1 MTDKLD
7 RKLVYDTD
15 EADNL
20 LFAPKALVE
29 ETFALREVLPGC
41 ATWGDVRAALTDEQ
55 FARVSEGF
63 IHPREFEAEKAVG
76 GELDDWPVIYYHQIA
91 DEFIPESVL
100 QQIGTEYSGALD
112 SGWTLS
118 AYDEDEIIQTLEENG
133 FTCESRDDLGE
144 LFRL

>member
-1 MTDKLD
+1 M
-7 RKLVYDTD
+7 RG
-15 EADNL
+15 
-20 LFAPKALVE
+20 P
-29 ETFALREVLPGC
+29 
-41 ATWGDVRAALTDEQ
+41 
-55 FARVSEGF
+55 
-63 IHPREFEAEKAVG
+63 KAVG

-133 FTCESRDDLGE
+133 FSCESRDDLGE